1 MPVAIVT
8 GASKGLG
15 KALATGLA
23 AQGWSVVLDAR
34 GQPAL
39 DRARDEVRSRL
50 VGAARVTAV
59 AGDVTDA
66 GHRRALTEAA
76 EALGGVD
83 LLVNNASTLGASPL
97 PRTTTISSTPSP
109 RSPSSRRPWPFSGV
123 RPTRAS

>member
-23 AQGWSVVLDAR
+23 DRGWSLVLDAR
-34 GQPAL
+34 GPAAL
-39 DRARDEVRSRL
+39 AGAEQEIRARLIGDAVVR
-50 VGAARVTAV
+50 AV
-59 AGDVTDA
+59 PGDVTDA

-83 LLVNNASTLGASPL
+83 LLVQRGPGPVQVGMVAGRQGGDDGRLPL
-97 PRTTTISSTPSP
+97 ELHALLSG
-109 RSPSSRRPWPFSGV
+109 RP
-123 RPTRAS
+123 AAL